1 MYGVGTELANGGVH
15 VLQVKDLV
23 GELINLSPAYI
34 LEAVV
39 GLGCASSQ

>member
-1 MYGVGTELANGGVH
+1 MYGVGTVLANGGVH

-23 GELINLSPAYI
+23 GELNLSPAYI